1 MGMWIYYNFK
11 INKKCCLDDLFYKS
25 DSIKL
30 YFIFMVYYMHK
41 YQRNIRIQILYIDTN
56 TKINMGYKIEQ
67 NGVI

>member
-41 YQRNIRIQILYIDTN
+41 Y
-56 TKINMGYKIEQ
+56 
-67 NGVI
+67 